1 MPVVH
6 DSTTDVTENKPE
18 PGQENRLQSWIHDGK
33 NN

>member
-6 DSTTDVTENKPE
+6 DSTTEVTQNKPE
-18 PGQENRLQSWIHDGK
+18 HREQNRLERGIHDGK